1 MTDGGKKELFFYFS
15 TLIFYGVLGI
25 ASCISMSFP
34 NPGKGYN
41 KVVVI
46 MEVAVIGYKN
56 IVVAFIYIIMGKMLI
71 TTANR

>member
-1 MTDGGKKELFFYFS
+1 MTDGGKKDLFLLQY
-15 TLIFYGVLGI
+15 LNFYGVLSI
-25 ASCISMSFP
+25 ASCISMYFLK
-34 NPGKGYN
+34 PGYGYN

-56 IVVAFIYIIMGKMLI
+56 IVVAFIYIIIGKMLI